1 MKEWTQNESLGM
13 QMVKLVKQKR
23 NLLLTASF
31 LFIVLLWDRERLI
44 LKKESFFE
52 AEEGGDDVLES
63 RLTGRGGED
72 IAWSRPPDKLSELG
86 EELMVLGVWPA
97 R

>member
-1 MKEWTQNESLGM
+1 M
-13 QMVKLVKQKR
+13 QMVKQKL

-44 LKKESFFE
+44 LKKESFFV

-63 RLTGRGGED
+63 RPVDTGRGGED